1 MAGKGSQRR
10 PTCVSPQEERIRWKL
25 AYGVITFKEFEAR
38 MRELKKQGLVRRR
51 F

>member
-1 MAGKGSQRR
+1 MSKGSQRR

-25 AYGVITFKEFEAR
+25 AYGLMTFVEFEKR
-38 MRELKKQGLVRRR
+38 MRELKAQGLVQRR